1 MSDLVLCLVILFY
14 PLLVFALARRRL
26 LSHDDPGQ
34 D

>member
-14 PLLVFALARRRL
+14 PLLCYALARRRL
-26 LSHDDPGQ
+26 LGHHDPGQ

>member
-1 MSDLVLCLVILFY
+1 MSDLVACLAILFY